1 MLYFYFDL
9 FTKGKSEFQAHVL
22 KAIKYVSR

>member
-9 FTKGKSEFQAHVL
+9 FTKGKSEFQAHAL
-22 KAIKYVSR
+22 KAIKYVS